1 MSHCDKSHKI
11 YLPDNL
17 QHLLMDSEFVTPGP
31 VPCIPVALKSLKTQN
46 NSQQASRRMLRSITE
61 RLFSLHVKAFFK
73 SILFV
78 WFFVCNKTIHNSNE
92 QNIVCLQNR
101 YRVNF
106 WTNRQKHFFAQ
117 NAFIFF
123 LNAALLIYVRCGYM
137 GLFYRSTLGNWCGAC
152 DWTSSR

>member
-46 NSQQASRRMLRSITE
+46 NSQQASCRMLRSITD

-73 SILFV
+73 SIPFV
-78 WFFVCNKTIHNSNE
+78 WFFVCHKTIHNSNE
-92 QNIVCLQNR
+92 QNICFAYKTGTGLISEQTGR
-101 YRVNF
+101 GISLLKTF
-106 WTNRQKHFFAQ
+106 LFFFECCPF
-117 NAFIFF
+117 N
-123 LNAALLIYVRCGYM
+123 LRKVWLYGTLLP
-137 GLFYRSTLGNWCGAC
+137 
-152 DWTSSR
+152 